1 MIGVKC
7 QRYSILDAY
16 NRGASQ
22 INRLVM
28 LNIIRGFH
36 MDPENQQTLT
46 NKDNSHLAVNAPPD
60 PNQIEAPPKTTDKPP
75 PDEHHFVGAEGSPQK
90 VSTSASTIS
99 EEGVEAEVTEKG
111 SDKSPTTPAE
121 ECQASSVSTWLEF
134 SNKIAILST
143 CFTKLWDK
151 VKRSRDV
158 LLNANSRRTMLVA
171 LVFMVLALLLRCRLI
186 IVKLHTHIPS
196 ELSELYQLCYDPSLT
211 LVMVVVIVVIVVVT
225 CLVMLMNTKQ
235 LHYLKTILRIVGK
248 IQRKLDWA
256 IGILFL
262 LL

>member
-1 MIGVKC
+1 
-7 QRYSILDAY
+7 
-16 NRGASQ
+16 
-22 INRLVM
+22 
-28 LNIIRGFH
+28 

-46 NKDNSHLAVNAPPD
+46 NKENSHLAVNAPPA
-60 PNQIEAPPKTTDKPP
+60 PNRNQIVAPLKTTDKPP
-75 PDEHHFVGAEGSPQK
+75 PDEHHIVGAEGSPQK

-143 CFTKLWDK
+143 CFTKFWDK
-151 VKRSRDV
+151 VKRARDV

-171 LVFMVLALLLRCRLI
+171 LVFMVLALLLRCRFI

-211 LVMVVVIVVIVVVT
+211 LVMVVVIVVVT

-248 IQRKLDWA
+248 ILRKLDGA
-256 IGILFL
+256 IAL
-262 LL
+262 LLLLL